1 VSFSIIQNTFT
12 LGEMDPKLLSRVDF
26 EGYYKTARK
35 LRNVVVIPQGGA
47 KRRFGTTY
55 TDVILDRSQLPM
67 QIYIND
73 TTYVLICDF
82 MFTLEKIFTF
92 VIRPDAISVPL
103 DMNGDVAIDVYLND
117 VFQTTIDASPPYT
130 VSQIPNIN
138 FVRAPDR
145 VLLLNEDV
153 RPQMLLR
160 NGADNV
166 WTISNQPF
174 EFYPTFDFT
183 VIDNSA
189 GYANI
194 TFTPSATTGT
204 ITITAS
210 AAIFNTN
217 HVGGMLFCFGSNTGS
232 VRITAVASTTSATG
246 LVIQDFT
253 NTNPVPG
260 SRANLREPL
269 YGNGGGAV
277 GTNPARGWP
286 TVGGFFQGRLIYGA
300 PKTVP
305 NAISF
310 SVPSDYENWDD
321 SEAGEDNG
329 FTQVL
334 TADGYQKIL
343 AIVGSKALCVI
354 TNASVF
360 TTNALADAPV
370 SVGSTFFTEQ
380 TREGMA
386 PLTAQVIDDQILFVE
401 NNRRSV
407 KSFVYDIIQ
416 SSFQAESAS
425 ILSPQIIRA
434 PVESATFVN
443 PLEDDGNFYMLVNQD
458 GTLGVFQT
466 DKGQLV
472 RAWTLSSTQGYFRD
486 ITSVK
491 DICHVL
497 VERGAYNPM
506 AANVPESLYR
516 VTAPFNYFENIR
528 PDIILGNPEPIFVE
542 DNDYFVIGHIS
553 PFFQMV
559 ITIAS
564 GPNFMPDVIYQYLN
578 NQNQWQ
584 TFVPTDGT
592 LGFIISGTISWLSAD
607 VSEWLPQSLNDVDG
621 MYWIR
626 VKRTA
631 DVDPDVVYAP
641 PQLSNITIPAEKR
654 LYLEKIT
661 FAEVMDATR
670 ELTTDAN
677 GNITGLTD
685 IAGQQVWVTRLGVPH
700 GPYFV
705 SFAGQITMGEDYASI
720 DVKLGFDY
728 KPLIVPAPPTIGTN
742 NGVNVYNPKLI
753 KAMFLDYYQSAG
765 LTLRGQEIPRMRINN
780 ASVDVALIPVTDVYE
795 IPTLAGRD
803 PRVIM
808 EISQYQPLPFTLIGI
823 GYKVDM

>member
-1 VSFSIIQNTFT
+1 MSFSIIQNTFT

-47 KRRFGTTY
+47 KRRFGTQLVSVIYDRVDPLNPNYFVDSTY
-55 TDVILDRSQLPM
+55 L
-67 QIYIND
+67 
-73 TTYVLICDF
+73 LICDF
-82 MFTLEKIFTF
+82 LFSATKTFTLA
-92 VIRPDAISVPL
+92 VRPTVPA
-103 DMNGDVAIDVYLND
+103 DPIDPAGDVSIDVFLND
-117 VFQTTIDASPPYT
+117 VYQTTVDASPPYT
-130 VSQIPNIN
+130 VAQIPNIK
-138 FVRAPDR
+138 FCRAPDR
-145 VLLLNEDV
+145 VLLLHEDV
-153 RPQMLLR
+153 RPQMVQR

-166 WTISNQPF
+166 WTITDQPF

-183 VIDNSA
+183 VIDNSP

-194 TFTPSATTGT
+194 NFTPSATTGT

-210 AAIFNTN
+210 AAVFNTN
-217 HVGGMLFCFGSNTGS
+217 HVGGILFCFGSNTGT

-260 SRANLREPL
+260 SRAKLTEPL

-305 NAISF
+305 NAVSF
-310 SVPSDYENWDD
+310 SFPSDFENWDD
-321 SEAGEDNG
+321 SEAEADNG

-334 TADGYQKIL
+334 TADGYQKVL
-343 AIVGSKALCVI
+343 AIVGSKALCII

-360 TTNALADAPV
+360 TTNALADSPV
-370 SVGSTFFTEQ
+370 SVGTTFFTEQ

-386 PLTAQVIDDQILFVE
+386 ELTTQVIDDQILFVE
-401 NNRRSV
+401 NNGRSV

-425 ILSPQIIRA
+425 ILSPQVISA
-434 PVESATFVN
+434 PVESASYVN
-443 PLEDDGNFYMLVNQD
+443 PLEDDGSFYLLVNGD
-458 GTLGVFQT
+458 GTLAVFQT

-486 ITSVK
+486 ITSTK
-491 DICHVL
+491 DKCHVL
-497 VERGAYNPM
+497 VERGAYN
-506 AANVPESLYR
+506 AAVNNTPDNVDR
-516 VTAPFNYFENIR
+516 VTKPFNYFESIR
-528 PDIILGNPEPIFVE
+528 PSVVDHTGSSIFVE
-542 DNDYFVIGHIS
+542 DGDFLVIGHTS
-553 PFFQMV
+553 PFFSMNIGIGNLPLFAPV
-559 ITIAS
+559 
-564 GPNFMPDVIYQYLN
+564 PKFYYLN
-578 NQNQWQ
+578 NQNLWQ
-584 TFVPTDGT
+584 EFFPTDGT
-592 LGFIISGTISWLSAD
+592 NGFQNPGLIYWAQTD
-607 VSEWLPQSLNDVDG
+607 VSEWLPQSVNEVDRKF
-621 MYWIR
+621 WIR
-626 VKRTA
+626 IKRTA
-631 DVDPDVVYAP
+631 PTQDDAVNVP
-641 PQLSNITIPAEKR
+641 PLLTAVTINIEQR
-654 LYLEKIT
+654 MYLETLT
-661 FAEVMDATR
+661 FEEVMDATR

-677 GNITGLTD
+677 GNLTGLFD

-705 SFAGQITMGEDYASI
+705 NPMGQVTMGQDYASL

-728 KPLIVPAPPTIGTN
+728 KPLIVPAPPTVGTN

-765 LTLRGQEIPRMRINN
+765 LTLRGQEIPRMRIQN
-780 ASVDVALIPVTDVYE
+780 ASVDVALITSTDVYE